1 MKKYFIKDTNQKSRP
16 HYSFWMPWGPLG
28 CFGRV
33 IGFLLSLFV
42 FLLLLWV
49 IGCLLPHCQRDPS
62 EAADDNGNPEAVIPP
77 DDIIQI
83 PDSVPDSPLPD
94 IPQPDDTIGGG
105 NPGDNP
111 VDNPGS
117 GNPGG
122 GYGRRIGEPIP
133 EPTQPITDPDNP
145 VRRIDAR
152 QLLVII
158 KPGTDNREEVLTRFI
173 NSFKRLYPSD
183 DYKVI
188 YSSPETMIAVLE
200 VPAERRKSI
209 RDNLPSQIP
218 DINFF
223 IDDVEVMGTL
233 DVAPNDP
240 LFANKT
246 LTWHFDPVLAPAGW
260 EVSTGSPEIKVAVID
275 SYFDLSN
282 PDFAGLKIESPIS
295 FENGTA
301 NVAPPV
307 GLGDT
312 DATLHGTHVL
322 GIIAAQMNNRIGSTG
337 ISPNVTIIPVSL
349 GKSMTTAS
357 VVQGM
362 LYALYK
368 GAQVINLSLGADMDQ
383 DALDRMSLDEQ
394 IAYSKQVG
402 LRTEQMWKYV
412 YDLMDERNCM
422 AVIASGNSHC
432 YTMMDN
438 MKRADNTITVDA
450 VDQKLQKAGFS
461 NFSKIPSRGLDNSV
475 VSAPGCNIVSTIPNR
490 RLAPMSG
497 TSMAAPIVTG
507 AVALMKSVEPSVS
520 NADIIKIIKETARP
534 LGDGTVAPLLQI
546 KPALD
551 VLRKRRAEWDDFMK
565 NPIGMWKS
573 TAQFPIYKVDDH
585 SFVANCHQYIIFET
599 PTEGILELHAQGED
613 KVYNTR
619 FKAQRSKDYVKLSF
633 EPQLSLDNRK
643 FIYETMEFRPNKDR
657 KVVFSY
663 GGDEEEHFVKRMKED
678 DRVNKN
684 KRAI

>member
-1 MKKYFIKDTNQKSRP
+1 MKKYFIRDTNQKSRP
-16 HYSFWMPWGPLG
+16 HYPFWMPWGPLG

-33 IGFLLSLFV
+33 IGFFLSLIA
-42 FLLLLWV
+42 FLLLLWT
-49 IGCLLPHCQRDPS
+49 IGCLLPHCQRDSSAAGS
-62 EAADDNGNPEAVIPP
+62 ENDNGNPETVIPP

-83 PDSVPDSPLPD
+83 PDSLPDAPLPGL
-94 IPQPDDTIGGG
+94 PQPVDTV
-105 NPGDNP
+105 P
-111 VDNPGS
+111 V

-122 GYGRRIGEPIP
+122 GDNGGGSGGRHVAEPIP
-133 EPTQPITDPDNP
+133 EPTHPITDPDNP

-158 KPGTDNREEVLTRFI
+158 KPGTENREEILRKFI
-173 NSFKRLYPSD
+173 NEFKSLYPGN
-183 DYKVI
+183 DYNVV
-188 YSSPETMIAVLE
+188 YSCPETMIAVLE
-200 VPAERRKSI
+200 VPAEQRKNI

-223 IDDVEVMGTL
+223 IDDVEVMGSL

-246 LTWHFDPVLAPAGW
+246 LSWHFDPVLAPAAW
-260 EVSTGSPEIKVAVID
+260 DVSTGSPEIKVAVVD

-295 FENGTA
+295 LENGTT

-312 DATLHGTHVL
+312 GETLHGTHVL

-349 GKSMTTAS
+349 GRSMSSAS

-368 GAQVINLSLGADMDQ
+368 GAQVINLSLGAEMNQ
-383 DALDRMSLDEQ
+383 DAVDRMTLDEQ
-394 IAYSKQVG
+394 IAYSRQEG
-402 LRTEQMWKYV
+402 RRTEQMWKYV

-422 AVIASGNSHC
+422 AVFASGNSHS

-438 MKRADNTITVDA
+438 MKRADNTIIVDA
-450 VDQKLQKAGFS
+450 VDKQLNKASFS
-461 NFSKIPSRGLDNSV
+461 NFAKIPSRGLDNGV
-475 VSAPGCNIVSTIPNR
+475 VSAPGCDIVSTIPNR

-534 LGDGTVAPLLQI
+534 LGDSTVAPLLQI

-551 VLRKRRAEWDDFMK
+551 VLRKRRAEWDEFVK
-565 NPIGMWKS
+565 NPVGMWKS
-573 TAQFPIYKVDDH
+573 TAQFPIYNVDDH

-613 KVYNTR
+613 RVYNTR
-619 FKAQRSKDYVKLSF
+619 FKVQRNGECVKLTF
-633 EPQLSLDNRK
+633 QPQMSVDDRK
-643 FIYETMEFRPNKDR
+643 FIYETMDFRPDKDR
-657 KVVFSY
+657 KVVFKY
-663 GGDEEEHFVKRMKED
+663 GGSKDDHFVKRMAED

-684 KRAI
+684 KRVI